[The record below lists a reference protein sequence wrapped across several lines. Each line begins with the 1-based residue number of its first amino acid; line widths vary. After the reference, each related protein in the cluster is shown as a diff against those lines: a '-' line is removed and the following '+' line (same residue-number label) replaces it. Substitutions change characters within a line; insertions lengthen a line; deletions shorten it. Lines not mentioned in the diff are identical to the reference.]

1 MPHLSAQSS
10 RYSSLTPSTNKP
22 EGEQQGAAY
31 VYKHKH
37 GWAISGMPSTW
48 TGQLG
53 CEWLRIRINDGS
65 PVISQSMAKK
75 AHSCSFCSTMGSMA
89 WKLSRVMSTQSAAV
103 ADVAAEAMCLD
114 EGRIGR
120 MGCEEM

>member
-1 MPHLSAQSS
+1 MAPQH
-10 RYSSLTPSTNKP
+10 
-22 EGEQQGAAY
+22 
-31 VYKHKH
+31 
-37 GWAISGMPSTW
+37 
-48 TGQLG
+48 
-53 CEWLRIRINDGS
+53 S

-75 AHSCSFCSTMGSMA
+75 VHSCSFCSTMGSMA

-103 ADVAAEAMCLD
+103 GAAMGPADVAAEAMCLD